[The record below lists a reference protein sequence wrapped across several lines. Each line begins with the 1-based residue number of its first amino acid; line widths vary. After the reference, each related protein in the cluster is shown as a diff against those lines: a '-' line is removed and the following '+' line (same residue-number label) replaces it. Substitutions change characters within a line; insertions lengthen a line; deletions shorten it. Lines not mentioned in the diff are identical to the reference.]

1 MRGMIFG
8 RWGTFGRFLLLA
20 AAIGMLSGVLWY
32 LALIAVGGWDT
43 TADDLR
49 IFPLFAAVGGGLGL
63 VMGVPAYWTV
73 RLCAQWIAS
82 RAASVLFF
90 FALGAASVVVTLT
103 IVALVYGSDLATL
116 FTASEASDLLLLPLF
131 AALGGVLT
139 AAAAPLVLRP
149 TPESLHRE
157 SGPCADEAAGRNGLE
172 VNG

>member
-1 MRGMIFG
+1 MIFG

-32 LALIAVGGWDT
+32 LALIAVGGWDA

-90 FALGAASVVVTLT
+90 FVLGTVSALLGFVVFVMVFGGPSSYAYDSVSGVVATIAGPVLVAGA
-103 IVALVYGSDLATL
+103 
-116 FTASEASDLLLLPLF
+116 
-131 AALGGVLT
+131 LT
-139 AAAAPLVLRP
+139 AFASSNQPK
-149 TPESLHRE
+149 T
-157 SGPCADEAAGRNGLE
+157 
-172 VNG
+172 

>member
-1 MRGMIFG
+1 MIFG

-32 LALIAVGGWDT
+32 LALIAVGGWDA

-73 RLCAQWIAS
+73 RLCVQWIAS
-82 RAASVLFF
+82 RAVCVLFF
-90 FALGAASVVVTLT
+90 FTLGAASVVVTLMV
-103 IVALVYGSDLATL
+103 VALVYGSGLATL
-116 FTASEASDLLLLPLF
+116 FTVNEAYDLLNLPLF

-139 AAAAPLVLRP
+139 AATAPLVLRP
-149 TPESLHRE
+149 VPESLHRE

>member
-1 MRGMIFG
+1 MIFG

-32 LALIAVGGWDT
+32 LALIAVGGWDA

-90 FALGAASVVVTLT
+90 FALGAASALLGFVVFVMVFGGPSSYAYDSVSGVVAT
-103 IVALVYGSDLATL
+103 IAGPVLVAGA
-116 FTASEASDLLLLPLF
+116 
-131 AALGGVLT
+131 LT
-139 AAAAPLVLRP
+139 AFASFRIVEPA
-149 TPESLHRE
+149 E
-157 SGPCADEAAGRNGLE
+157 D
-172 VNG
+172 VNLTSIGSSD